1 MPPLSY
7 EVDPQADVKL
17 ILQEA
22 NTQIL
27 LPLATSISLMTTE
40 CSQTSAKLKMSLSKS
55 PCLFS
60 TTTTA
65 ASNLFQPLTTTTTAA
80 SNPFQPSTTST
91 GVTNGLGGATD
102 PLISA
107 WSALHFQLEDDS
119 SRRTKIRFQVSSR
132 HLTLASPIFRAMLDG
147 PWKEGTASKES
158 LRSIMANTWD
168 VDALLIVLN
177 IIHGHHRKVP
187 KSLSLE
193 MLTKVSTIVDY
204 YNCHEIVE
212 IFADRW
218 LNGMARAPPDYYGRD
233 STLFL
238 CVAWVFRWSGHV
250 KAMTELALRHGEGP
264 IETPDL
270 PIAGI
275 LEKIDEKRQDLI
287 DQLFNALD
295 DLRDSLSKGEDVCS
309 YECSSMLLG
318 SLVKEM
324 YKIRHISPPATRP
337 YNGYSVAGLMQRMS
351 DFRLPVWYS
360 LKDLSP
366 KGRNMHC
373 CNLVKKIQP
382 IVSDVEKKITDF
394 RLEDF

>member
-1 MPPLSY
+1 MPPSSY

-27 LPLATSISLMTTE
+27 LPLATSMRLMTTE

-80 SNPFQPSTTST
+80 SNPFQPSTTCT

-102 PLISA
+102 QPTCPF
-107 WSALHFQLEDDS
+107 SALRYLSEDDS
-119 SRRTKIRFQVSSR
+119 SRRNKIRFQVSSR
-132 HLTLASPIFRAMLDG
+132 HLALASSVFRSMLDG
-147 PWKEGTASKES
+147 PWKEGTTSKES
-158 LRSIMANTWD
+158 LRSIPANTWD

-193 MLTKVSTIVDY
+193 TLTKVATIVDY

-218 LNGMARAPPDYYGRD
+218 LNGMTRPPPDYYGRD

-238 CVAWVFRWSGHV
+238 CVAWVFGWSEHF
-250 KAMTELALRHGEGP
+250 KTMTELALRHGEGP

-275 LEKIDEKRQDLI
+275 LGQ
-287 DQLFNALD
+287 
-295 DLRDSLSKGEDVCS
+295 
-309 YECSSMLLG
+309 
-318 SLVKEM
+318 
-324 YKIRHISPPATRP
+324 
-337 YNGYSVAGLMQRMS
+337 
-351 DFRLPVWYS
+351 
-360 LKDLSP
+360 
-366 KGRNMHC
+366 
-373 CNLVKKIQP
+373 
-382 IVSDVEKKITDF
+382 
-394 RLEDF
+394 